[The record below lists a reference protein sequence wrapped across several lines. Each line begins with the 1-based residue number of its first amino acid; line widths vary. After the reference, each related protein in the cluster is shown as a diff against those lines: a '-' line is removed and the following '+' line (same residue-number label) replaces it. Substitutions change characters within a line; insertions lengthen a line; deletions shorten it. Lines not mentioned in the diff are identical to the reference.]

1 MPDYTTADSERAK
14 SSIKSLN
21 FELTNLTPSA
31 MVTMFEIDLNKLLE
45 TKEITL
51 GEDATQVGFPGDVND
66 GILRFHNNIKVF
78 NSFIIWQGYEY
89 YPAPIIA
96 EGFEAT
102 TKGTLPRPTL
112 SLASQSQTGIDQ
124 LALLRNEIRKFG
136 DIIGA
141 KVTRRRTF
149 AKYLD
154 RRNFVGA
161 GAGATFKNIGN
172 IPIPQGYEPDP
183 YAELPKDV
191 YFIERKDTEN
201 KSILSY
207 ELSSVLDLEGTK
219 LPKRMIVADKCV
231 WQYRGLGCWY
241 QDGKSDV
248 INAGTAEEKT
258 VVPLLEKA
266 ELASLPGVP
275 SNLTLQPSEATG
287 LPKQAVP
294 VANDKDERI
303 STLLGG
309 TGPAVAVK
317 DDLGLWDKSTT
328 YEKGDY
334 CYLLK
339 ENIKYYFVS
348 KGAIGEGAAAIPNLG
363 KVPPNSEFWIADEC
377 SKSLTGCRMRWGAG
391 TVGKVEPGAGC
402 PIQKGELPYG
412 GFPAANKM
420 SRQQ

>member
-51 GEDATQVGFPGDVND
+51 GEDAAQVGFPGDVND

-102 TKGTLPRPTL
+102 TKGTLPRPSL
-112 SLASQSQTGIDQ
+112 SLASQSKTGIDQ

-154 RRNFVGA
+154 RRNFLGA
-161 GAGATFKNIGN
+161 SAGSTKAASAL
-172 IPIPQGYEPDP
+172 PQGYEPDP

-201 KSILSY
+201 KSVLSY

-241 QDGKSDV
+241 QDGSTNV
-248 INAGTAEEKT
+248 INADTDEEKT
-258 VVPLLEKA
+258 IVPLLEKA
-266 ELASLPGVP
+266 ELSNLPGTP
-275 SNLTLQPSEATG
+275 AGLQAPASTG
-287 LPKQAVP
+287 LPEEAIP

-303 STLLGG
+303 STLLGR
-309 TGPAVAVK
+309 AVNGGNK
-317 DDLGLWDKSTT
+317 LWDKGET
-328 YEKGDY
+328 YAKGTF
-334 CYLLK
+334 CYILK
-339 ENIKYYFVS
+339 DNIKYYFVS
-348 KGAIGEGAAAIPNLG
+348 KGPIGEGASAIKNVG
-363 KVPPNSEFWIADEC
+363 NIPPNSDFWIADEC

-391 TVGKVEPGAGC
+391 TTGKVKPGVGC
-402 PIQKGELPYG
+402 PIKKGELPYG